1 MEGKEDITPPQ
12 YYYGDSVFKE
22 VMQSVMDVA
31 WIVCIINS
39 LSLMDRQNGKSWA
52 NVSET
57 VSLPILQNLEMD

>member
-39 LSLMDRQNGKSWA
+39 LSLMDRQNGKSLA
-52 NVSET
+52 NGSET